1 MRSSVLERLSHLE
14 PKHITIIAGFLMAT
28 AAVVG
33 GLDHWADLLKPSVVA
48 GLIVQIATLIS
59 AVFAGAPVNP
69 NLTPVDNPGR
79 REGDVPLGSVSDA
92 TRRTL

>member
-1 MRSSVLERLSHLE
+1 MFDRLSHLE
-14 PKHITIIAGFLMAT
+14 PKHWTIIAGFLIAT
-28 AAVVG
+28 STVVG
-33 GLDHWADLLKPSVVA
+33 GLDHWGDLLKPAVIG
-48 GLIVQIATLIS
+48 GLLAQLATLIS

-69 NLTPVDNPGR
+69 NLTPVENPGR